1 MKNLNEYKAEIL
13 LRSEKRIKAKRERRI
28 KTFAVV
34 LPLCVAL
41 VFGGIIMLPEMLFVG
56 FDGVKEE
63 AETGTTENA
72 DGAIGQLFRF
82 TSFTVS
88 GDTTEY
94 SVDDPDKAA
103 DAYFAISSTF
113 VDTDGGDLNN
123 EYNDNLLEE
132 GTDKESPNGYFVSF
146 KAANGETEN
155 YRICENRI
163 YNLNSGSETTLSDN
177 RLNEIYKLLGVI
189 S

>member
-34 LPLCVAL
+34 LPLCAAL

-56 FDGVKEE
+56 FDGAKEE

-88 GDTTEY
+88 GDTEY

-123 EYNDNLLEE
+123 EYNDNRFEE
-132 GTDKESPNGYFVSF
+132 GTDNESSNTYFISF
-146 KAANGETEN
+146 KATDGEVEN
-155 YRICENRI
+155 YRISENRI
-163 YNLNSGSETTLSDN
+163 YNLSSGAETTLSDN
-177 RLNEIYKLLGVI
+177 QLNEIYKLLGVI
-189 S
+189 R